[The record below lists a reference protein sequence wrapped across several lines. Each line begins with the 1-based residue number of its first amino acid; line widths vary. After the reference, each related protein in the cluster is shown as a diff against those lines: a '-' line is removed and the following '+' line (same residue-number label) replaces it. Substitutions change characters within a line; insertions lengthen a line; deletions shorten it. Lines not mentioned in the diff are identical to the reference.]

1 MECPGPR
8 RTLVYG
14 GGGGRR
20 AGGGVN
26 VAAFYSAAD
35 LTWAHFESAAE
46 YKSLLLGYDWAGEV
60 SFQFCSW
67 TLSPRDYTHIPT
79 ELPISLA
86 EHVNHLLI

>member
-1 MECPGPR
+1 MGVE
-8 RTLVYG
+8 
-14 GGGGRR
+14 GGGGR
-20 AGGGVN
+20 GGGVN